1 MHSGAENT
9 LPFGP
14 SKVFFNFEISSFLD
28 CETPTQFFQATGDK
42 FPNFDRA
49 VINTES
55 VSHHDIKFG
64 AKIFPICMFLYAGE
78 WFTPLISAF
87 WPIF

>member
-1 MHSGAENT
+1 MHSGGGIT

-14 SKVFFNFEISSFLD
+14 SKVIFNLKISTFFDSNTSTHL
-28 CETPTQFFQATGDK
+28 FQATDDK

-49 VINTES
+49 VIDTES

-64 AKIFPICMFLYAGE
+64 AKIFPICVFLYAGE